1 MGTAIKNALN
11 IDSLVEKAKTMLSN
25 MIPDWMKSTL
35 GISDNQSGDKEP
47 TIYAGTD
54 APIVYDNNKD
64 REKSLKTPVVP
75 DVIKIDAPVIPDVA
89 SMQTMQAQ
97 SKGNSNTNISREQ
110 NFYINTNSPA
120 VADQVV
126 SSASDSMSSEDRA
139 ISMASQG
146 ATW

>member
-1 MGTAIKNALN
+1 M
-11 IDSLVEKAKTMLSN
+11 M
-25 MIPDWMKSTL
+25 PDWVKTTL
-35 GISDNQSGDKEP
+35 GFDTENKADGSQP
-47 TIYAGTD
+47 TIYSGTD
-54 APIVYDNNKD
+54 APIV
-64 REKSLKTPVVP
+64 
-75 DVIKIDAPVIPDVA
+75 PDVA

-97 SKGNSNTNISREQ
+97 SKGNSNTNISRQQ

-126 SSASDSMSSEDRA
+126 TSASDSMSSEDRA

>member
-1 MGTAIKNALN
+1 MNDNNNRNESALN
-11 IDSLVEKAKTMLSN
+11 
-25 MIPDWMKSTL
+25 
-35 GISDNQSGDKEP
+35 
-47 TIYAGTD
+47 
-54 APIVYDNNKD
+54 APIV
-64 REKSLKTPVVP
+64 
-75 DVIKIDAPVIPDVA
+75 PDVA

-126 SSASDSMSSEDRA
+126 TSASDSMSSEDRA